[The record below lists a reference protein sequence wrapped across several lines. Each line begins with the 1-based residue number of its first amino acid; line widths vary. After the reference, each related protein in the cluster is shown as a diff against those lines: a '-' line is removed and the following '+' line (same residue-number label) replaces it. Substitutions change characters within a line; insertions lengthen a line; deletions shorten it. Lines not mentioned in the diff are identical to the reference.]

1 MKRIGMIQFFLGICL
16 INCTIFLFV
25 ASASADPKRANE
37 HGTTPVVKGVKV
49 MIVNAPKHK
58 DMYLKM
64 AKRLIRIKPGDPLND
79 SNLKTSVDALSLSNR
94 FSDIHVDSKPVVG
107 GELVEFTLTPFRFI
121 KKIVISGNYPL
132 FEGDILDIMT
142 IYPGDV
148 YRPEDL
154 PQQVQAVIAL
164 YQREGYIDPKVSVS
178 ANSDS
183 KTENVT
189 IYVDIEKGK
198 PYKPGAL
205 TFKGNRAIGT
215 ASLKP
220 RMKTWRLG
228 LLLGTT
234 RFTEERLKKDIENL
248 TSYYRKKGYAEVD
261 ISYKLD
267 TKSHFPKVDVKVNIV
282 EGPRYKIDFKG
293 NHEFWNHT
301 LKKDVVLFTQG
312 NRRGLG
318 LRKSI
323 SNIRERYLKA
333 GFVDVKVV
341 TREEKASDHLTGSK
355 SIRFYITEGP
365 HTKVSSV
372 TISGNQMVQAQEI
385 RAQILTQPPSMFN
398 SGAFVQNTLDEDIF
412 AINTLY
418 LNQGFQD
425 AKIDYTT
432 DFTPDRT
439 GVAIEIKI
447 KEGVRTRVGSVVLK
461 GSDLINFKDVKKK
474 LQTQSGRPYRADFC
488 INDESYLSSLVSEK
502 GYPHV
507 LVKSKVKLS
516 PNRSLADVV
525 YQIAPGPKVHLGQI
539 FISGNLK
546 TQEKIILR
554 ELKMKPDDPLSLQK
568 LTDGQRAIRDLNIF
582 RSVQY
587 KAIGLAEKEDL
598 VNLFVEVEENKPY
611 YTQFEVGYDSEN
623 GTNSG
628 VKLGNRNFLG
638 LDKDIWGSA
647 RVSEI
652 GYEVETGIME
662 PRLFDSKISSSLA
675 AFNNRIKKKNDSY
688 GTDILG
694 GSLGFSRKWSDQF
707 NTSLNFTIK
716 QIDPFDN
723 KTSDNVEELSTVLV
737 TTPSI
742 GYDSRDSF
750 IKPTRGMISD
760 ISVDLSNQIEKID
773 ESAQDDYVKYNLDL
787 RYYVSPL
794 EKVTLAW
801 LGRIGYIQPY
811 GGADPPDYAL
821 FKLGGINSV
830 RGFDENLLL
839 HNRDREA
846 VGGKTALVGSF
857 ETRFDIGWNLDLT
870 VFFDTGSVEDIPN
883 ANKDDVIGDPDEF
896 RSSYG
901 LGLRYMTAIGPIGF
915 LYGRKLEVKQGED
928 PGRWHFSI
936 GYTF

>member
-1 MKRIGMIQFFLGICL
+1 MKRIGIIQFFLELYLVVCIIL
-16 INCTIFLFV
+16 LFLT
-25 ASASADPKRANE
+25 SASADPKIAKERGAS
-37 HGTTPVVKGVKV
+37 PIVKGVKV

-58 DMYLKM
+58 DMYIKM
-64 AKRLIRIKPGDPLND
+64 AKRLIRLKPGDPLSD

-94 FSDIHVDSKPVVG
+94 FSDIHVDSKPLAE

-132 FEGDILDIMT
+132 FEEDILDIMT
-142 IYPGDV
+142 IYAGDV

-154 PQQVQAVIAL
+154 PKQVQAIIAL
-164 YQREGYIDPKVSVS
+164 YQREGYIDPKVDVS
-178 ANSDS
+178 ADSDL

-189 IYVDIEKGK
+189 IYVKIEKGRA
-198 PYKPGAL
+198 YKPGAL

-215 ASLKP
+215 ASLKA

-248 TSYYRKKGYAEVD
+248 SSYYRKKGYAEVD

-267 TKSHFPKVDVKVNIV
+267 RKSHYPKVDVGVNIE
-282 EGPRYKIDFKG
+282 EGPRYQIGFEG
-293 NHEFWNHT
+293 NHEFWNYT
-301 LKKDVVLFTQG
+301 LEKDVVLFTQG

-323 SNIRERYLKA
+323 RNIRERYLKA
-333 GFVDVKVV
+333 GFADVNV
-341 TREEKASDHLTGSK
+341 TAHEEKEPYHSNERK

-365 HTKVSSV
+365 CTEVFVV
-372 TISGNQMVQAQEI
+372 TISGNQMVKEEEI
-385 RAQILTQPPSMFN
+385 RAQILTQAPSLFN

-418 LNQGFQD
+418 LNKGFQD

-432 DFTPDRT
+432 HFTPDRT
-439 GVAIEIKI
+439 GVEVEIKI
-447 KEGVRTRVGSVVLK
+447 KEGVMTQVGSVALK
-461 GSDLINFKDVKKK
+461 GSDLIHFKDVKKK
-474 LQTQSGRPYRADFC
+474 LQTQSGRPYRADFGL
-488 INDESYLSSLVSEK
+488 NDEAFLSSLVSEM

-507 LVKSKVKLS
+507 LVKSKVNLS
-516 PNRSLADVV
+516 PDHSLADVV
-525 YQIAPGPKVHLGQI
+525 YQITPGPKVHLGQI
-539 FISGNLK
+539 FISGNLR

-554 ELKMKPDDPLSLQK
+554 ELKMKPGDPLSLQK
-568 LTDGQRAIRDLNIF
+568 LTDGQRAIRDLDIF

-587 KAIGLAEKEDL
+587 KAIGLAEKEKT
-598 VNLFVEVEENKPY
+598 VNLFVEVEEIKPY
-611 YTQFEVGYDSEN
+611 SGQFEVGYDSES

-628 VKLGNRNFLG
+628 VKLEDRNFLG
-638 LDKDIWGSA
+638 LNKKIWGSA
-647 RVSEI
+647 KIRQI

-662 PRLFDSKISSSLA
+662 PRLFGSYISSSLGLYNKRLKE
-675 AFNNRIKKKNDSY
+675 FNQSY
-688 GTDILG
+688 GIDELG
-694 GSLGFSRKWSDQF
+694 ASLDFGRDWSDQF
-707 NTSLNFTIK
+707 NTSLGFTIK
-716 QIDPFDN
+716 QKDPFDGPP
-723 KTSDNVEELSTVLV
+723 KNVNLSTVLV

-742 GYDSRDSF
+742 RYDSRDSF

-760 ISVDLSNQIEKID
+760 ISVDLSNQIENID
-773 ESAQDDYVKYNLDL
+773 ESAPDDFVKYNLDL

-801 LGRIGYIQPY
+801 RGRIGYIQPY
-811 GGADPPDYAL
+811 GGDQPPEDEL
-821 FKLGGINSV
+821 FYLGGIDSV

-839 HNRDREA
+839 RDKDREA
-846 VGGKTALVGSF
+846 IGGKTALVGSF

-870 VFFDTGSVEDIPN
+870 VFFDTGSVQDISQD
-883 ANKDDVIGDPDEF
+883 AKKDVQGDPDEF

-915 LYGRKLEVKQGED
+915 LYGRKLEVKKDET